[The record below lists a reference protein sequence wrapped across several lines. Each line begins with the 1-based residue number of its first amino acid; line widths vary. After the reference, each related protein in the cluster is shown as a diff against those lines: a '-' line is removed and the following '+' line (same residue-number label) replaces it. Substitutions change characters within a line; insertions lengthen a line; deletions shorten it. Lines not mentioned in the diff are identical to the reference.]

1 VNLVSRRLARE
12 LAFKALFEIDVG
24 KNEVGRAVEHVLEE
38 AELNETNKQYL
49 QEMVTGAIENLVEI
63 DEVLAKHLILWE
75 IKRIANVDRNILRLA
90 TFELTYRRD
99 IPPSVAI
106 NEAIELA
113 KKFGTNDSPK
123 FVNGVLDKMAKT
135 ISDKLQV

>member
-24 KNEVGRAVEHVLEE
+24 KNEADRAVEHVLEG
-38 AELNETNKQYL
+38 AELNEANKQYL
-49 QEMVTGAIENLVEI
+49 QEMVTGAVKKLAEI
-63 DEVLAKHLILWE
+63 DAVLAKHLVQWD

-90 TFELTYRRD
+90 AFELTYRKD

-113 KKFGTNDSPK
+113 KVFGTDDSPK
-123 FVNGVLDKMAKT
+123 FVNGVLDKVVKA
-135 ISDKLQV
+135 ISDKVQV